1 MKTVLPL
8 NLLTDVNRNKAEELW
23 NLGANLTN
31 ILYHNINISKYK

>member
-8 NLLTDVNRNKAEELW
+8 NLLTDVNRNKAEELC

-31 ILYHNINISKYK
+31 ILYYNINILKYK